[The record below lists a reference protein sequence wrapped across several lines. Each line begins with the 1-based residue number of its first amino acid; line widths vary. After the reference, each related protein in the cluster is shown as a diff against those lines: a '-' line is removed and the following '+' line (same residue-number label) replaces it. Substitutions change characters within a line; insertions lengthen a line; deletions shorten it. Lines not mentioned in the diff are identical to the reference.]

1 MINFDLIQ
9 AGIIV
14 GSAPNSPEDVLKLK
28 QLKITSVICLQ
39 SDQDFLDRQLDWHAM
54 HTLYNDHGLSVYRY
68 PILDFDE
75 EDLSDKVAEPIK
87 KLQALRSNKEK
98 VYIHCNAGICRA
110 PAVVLG
116 YLCHFEGMSIESALR
131 QIRIAREVANPFKS
145 AVKKAL
151 SKMTDSSKST

>member
-9 AGIIV
+9 SGIIV
-14 GSAPNSPEDVLKLK
+14 GSAPNSQEDVSKLK
-28 QLKITSVICLQ
+28 QLKITSIICLQ
-39 SDQDFLDRQLDWHAM
+39 SDQDFCDRAVDWPTMQA
-54 HTLYNDHGLSVYRY
+54 LYGDHELSAYRY

-75 EDLSDKVAEPIK
+75 VDLGNKVAEPIK
-87 KLQALRSNKEK
+87 KLHALRLDNEK

-116 YLCHFEGMSIESALR
+116 YLCHYEGMTIESALR

-151 SKMTDSSKST
+151 TNMAESS